1 MVENVL
7 DVLRTQAE
15 NTDSLQGFQLLHS
28 IGGGTGSGLGSLLL
42 AKIREEYPDRMLAT
56 FSVFPSPK
64 VSETVIEPYNA
75 VLSTNNLVENSDIT
89 CCIDVR
95 AAISRTLHF
104 GQGLTRDRMRPCTTS
119 AQRSSRTS
127 RQSTR
132 I

>member
-1 MVENVL
+1 MSSG
-7 DVLRTQAE
+7 LRQKTLIPYRVS
-15 NTDSLQGFQLLHS
+15 NFYIVSLPTTRVPGADEIA

-89 CCIDVR
+89 CCIDVSPTR
-95 AAISRTLHF
+95 NLTLKSNAD
-104 GQGLTRDRMRPCTTS
+104 GVTERGLV
-119 AQRSSRTS
+119 
-127 RQSTR
+127 
-132 I
+132 